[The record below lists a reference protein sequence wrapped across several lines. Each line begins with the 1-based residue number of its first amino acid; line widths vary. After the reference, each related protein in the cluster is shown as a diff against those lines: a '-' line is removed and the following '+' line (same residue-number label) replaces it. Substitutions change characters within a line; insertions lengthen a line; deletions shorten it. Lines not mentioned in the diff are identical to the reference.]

1 MGSSTIKELFMFYFR
16 YTVFTAHPVL
26 GSIMAVIALKNLEP
40 GEEVLCDYGYKD
52 EVVYKALGIK

>member
-1 MGSSTIKELFMFYFR
+1 MIISLLAR

-26 GSIMAVIALKNLEP
+26 GSIMAVIALDNLEP

-52 EVVYKALGIK
+52 EAVYKALGIR